1 MSGAAL
7 RPYLIA
13 LWPVVVLAVVL
24 ALVLFWFGEAPGAR
38 QRIVTAAL
46 VNLVAVTGIY
56 IFIGNSGVMSFG
68 HVGFMAV
75 GAYTS
80 AWLTIPPSIKAS
92 LLPGLPAW
100 LAAAE
105 LAPATAVPL
114 AGLAAAAVAIVFG
127 LPLMRLSGITASI
140 GTFAMLSILH
150 AIFANWTPV
159 TGGQG
164 SVYGMPR
171 HTNMLVAA
179 GWALLAMVAAA
190 LYQSSAAGNRLRASR
205 EDLVAARAVGVDVP
219 RERLIAFVLSAFFVG
234 VAGALFAY
242 LSMVVVAGQFY
253 LQLTFLTIA
262 MLVIGGMRS
271 LTGAF
276 VGVAFV
282 SVLAEVLRQAER
294 GVDLGI
300 LSFTGRPGL
309 QEVGLATAMLLA
321 LIFRPQGLTGGRE
334 IPLPR
339 MPTPNRKSR
348 KEHKL

>member
-1 MSGAAL
+1 MGPRFL
-7 RPYLIA
+7 RPYLLA
-13 LWPVVVLAVVL
+13 LWPVLVLAIVMALVVL
-24 ALVLFWFGEAPGAR
+24 WFGDAPGAQR
-38 QRIVTAAL
+38 RIVTAAF

-56 IFIGNSGVMSFG
+56 IFVGNSGIMSFG

-75 GAYTS
+75 GAYTA
-80 AWLTIPPSIKAS
+80 AWLTIPPAMKAS

-100 LAAAE
+100 LAATH
-105 LAPATAVPL
+105 LDPALAVPL
-114 AGLAAAAVAIVFG
+114 AGLAASGVALIFG

-150 AIFANWTPV
+150 SVFSNWTPV

-164 SVYGMPR
+164 SIYGMPR
-171 HTNMLVAA
+171 HTDITIAA
-179 GWALLAMVAAA
+179 GWALASMVGAA
-190 LYQSSAAGNRLRASR
+190 LYQASPAGIRLRATR
-205 EDLVAARAVGVDVP
+205 EDMVASRAAGVDVP
-219 RERLIAFVLSAFFVG
+219 RERLVAFVISAFFVG

-242 LSMVVVAGQFY
+242 LSMVVVASQFY

-282 SVLAEVLRQAER
+282 AVLAELLRQMER
-294 GVDLGI
+294 GVELGA
-300 LSFTGRPGL
+300 LSFAGRPGM
-309 QEVGLATAMLLA
+309 QEVGLAVAMLLA
-321 LIFRPQGLTGGRE
+321 LVFRPQGLTAGRE

-339 MPTPNRKSR
+339 WPGLNRK
-348 KEHKL
+348 